1 MYDTLQANEQKDVAW
16 IDQQTRILDVML
28 RQDFAKDT
36 YLFAKHILDYLAE
49 ISHAHKALFFVS
61 NDTHDVFTATASY
74 GCLIAK
80 LPQTS
85 FDLGE
90 GMIGQVAFSKKSML
104 FQDMPTESARVV
116 FSFVSVSIDTIF
128 IKPLSFNN
136 KVSGVLEFVY
146 LQKPS
151 QLFINFL
158 NTVNEKIASILES
171 ILLNDKT
178 QGMLTENKEQERL
191 LLIQEQELRE
201 GIDELRSFSDILVAQ
216 NKEIDAALKELE
228 TNNKRIME
236 SITYAKRIQNIILPP
251 SIRLEEFFQEH
262 FIIYE
267 PKDVVSGD
275 FYWFGQTK
283 NKTYM
288 AVVDCTGHGVPGAFM
303 SIIGNTLLN
312 QIVLQKNIHA
322 PNEILSNLHNNI
334 KIALKQDT
342 SKNTDGMD
350 MVLCCFEKQRT
361 KDNFKI
367 TFAGAKNDLCYLK
380 KETLNVVKGNRT
392 SIGGI
397 HSHNNLHFD
406 NHVCYLDKGDSLYL
420 SSDGFAD
427 SCNAKRKKFGDR
439 NFQNQILAYQALSMS
454 TQKDAFW
461 QELTTFRGTA
471 EQRDD
476 ITLIGLRL

>member
-1 MYDTLQANEQKDVAW
+1 MMINDISHNNEQKELAW
-16 IDQQTRILDVML
+16 INQQVRTLDVML

-49 ISHAHKALFFVS
+49 ISHAYKALLFVS
-61 NDTHDVFTATASY
+61 NDTHDVFTAAASY
-74 GCLIAK
+74 GCLVEN
-80 LPQTS
+80 LPHAS
-85 FDLGE
+85 FELGE
-90 GMIGQVAFSKKSML
+90 GMIGQAAFSNKSKL
-104 FQDMPTESARVV
+104 FQNIPMESAKAA

-146 LQKPS
+146 LKKPAP
-151 QLFINFL
+151 QFIDFL
-158 NTVNEKIASILES
+158 NMVDEKIAYIFKS

-178 QGMLTENKEQERL
+178 QAVLAE
-191 LLIQEQELRE
+191 
-201 GIDELRSFSDILVAQ
+201 
-216 NKEIDAALKELE
+216 NKEIDEALKELE
-228 TNNKRIME
+228 KNNKRIMQ
-236 SITYAKRIQNIILPP
+236 SITYAKRIQHIILPP
-251 SIRLEEFFQEH
+251 AVRLEVFFQEH

-283 NKTYM
+283 TKTYM

-312 QIVLQKNIHA
+312 QIVLEKNIHT

-350 MVLCCFEKQRT
+350 VALCCFEKQYD
-361 KDNFKI
+361 KDTFKI
-367 TFAGAKNDLCYLK
+367 TFAGAKNDLYYLK
-380 KETLNVVKGNRT
+380 NQTLKVVKGNRS

-397 HSHNNLHFD
+397 HSHSDLDFT
-406 NHVCYLDKGDSLYL
+406 NHIFYLDKGDSLYL
-420 SSDGFAD
+420 ASDGFAD
-427 SCNAKRKKFGDR
+427 SCNAKRKKFGEGD
-439 NFQNQILAYQALSMS
+439 FQNMILAYQALSMPI
-454 TQKDAFW
+454 QKDAFW
-461 QELTTFRGTA
+461 QELSAFRGTA

-476 ITLIGLRL
+476 ITLLGLRL